1 MTQQFNRQGVASTL
15 LGDLGFNDFLE
26 APVLEMESA
35 LEPAA
40 GQLEKLLL
48 FGTKIVTLFGQRKN
62 VFVKQKHSGQNL
74 KCAVHE
80 KTTVCGNTSVL
91 FLIFESLW

>member
-40 GQLEKLLL
+40 GQLEKLVGKYILNVI
-48 FGTKIVTLFGQRKN
+48 TKQVT
-62 VFVKQKHSGQNL
+62 
-74 KCAVHE
+74 
-80 KTTVCGNTSVL
+80 
-91 FLIFESLW
+91 I

>member
-15 LGDLGFNDFLE
+15 IGDLGFNDFLE

-40 GQLEKLLL
+40 GQLEKLVGKYILAGFHYRL
-48 FGTKIVTLFGQRKN
+48 ALRCPGSEMILKVRRKLRP
-62 VFVKQKHSGQNL
+62 S
-74 KCAVHE
+74 AVLHPSRE
-80 KTTVCGNTSVL
+80 VMTHQGGKS
-91 FLIFESLW
+91 F